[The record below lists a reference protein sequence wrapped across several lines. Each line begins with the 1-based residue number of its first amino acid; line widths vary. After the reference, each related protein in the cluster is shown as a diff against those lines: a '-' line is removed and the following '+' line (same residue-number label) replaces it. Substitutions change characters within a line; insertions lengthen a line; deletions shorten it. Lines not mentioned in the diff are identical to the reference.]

1 MRSSVA
7 ELLLF
12 PPMSPPAVK
21 VKLVDAG
28 WDWIWSPLVA
38 ALMNDTILFEANNDI
53 NSGIIKI

>member
-1 MRSSVA
+1 
-7 ELLLF
+7 
-12 PPMSPPAVK
+12 MSPPAVK